1 MLALLG
7 AVLLTAAGCGGGGLY
22 GPAYV
27 DPYIGAAELDNL
39 SVEYVEGFYMA
50 PAATTLF
57 TGELLGAPLP
67 PGSLACRCHRSS
79 GSCSTKGRG
88 DGPPRSISK
97 NYSTCPTT
105 RRLLRRCCP

>member
-67 PGSLACRCHRSS
+67 PGFVQYVGEFEEDYYDAEADMEF
-79 GSCSTKGRG
+79 G
-88 DGPPRSISK
+88 DLVQWFDVFVFGDDV
-97 NYSTCPTT
+97 TT
-105 RRLLRRCCP
+105 FEVY